1 MINNKTEKKK
11 IKIEF
16 LGILRHLRRLFYI
29 RFRRKYVAEQ
39 LRKRKGT
46 CKNCGCCATMIIHC
60 KHFDKKMENVYCGRN
75 MGMEFFPPYVWHIPL
90 MKKIKPNLPRKIV
103 HFIWM
108 IKK

>member
-11 IKIEF
+11 IRIEF

-46 CKNCGCCATMIIHC
+46 CKNCGCCATMIIPC
-60 KHFDKKMENVYCGRN
+60 KHFDKKKGECIFWQKHGH
-75 MGMEFFPPYVWHIPL
+75 GALPPVCLAYPFDEKDKTKFA
-90 MKKIKPNLPRKIV
+90 KKNCA
-103 HFIWM
+103 FYWDN
-108 IKK
+108 